1 VRNVE
6 KKSTRNNGTNGGFK
20 EKEFQKKNEES
31 SSSIKTMDVNE
42 VEKIT
47 LPPSTFLSF
56 CSLNFP
62 SSVIFSCCRLLP
74 FFYSSHFLFS
84 SQWSRYLNQGRFPF
98 RHCGLA
104 ISHVNLLPLTMAF

>member
-6 KKSTRNNGTNGGFK
+6 KKSTRNNGKNWGFK

-56 CSLNFP
+56 FP
-62 SSVIFSCCRLLP
+62 LIFLQA
-74 FFYSSHFLFS
+74 LFS
-84 SQWSRYLNQGRFPF
+84 LAFNFYPSIILLVFSFPLSEV
-98 RHCGLA
+98 G
-104 ISHVNLLPLTMAF
+104 I